1 MHYMPLADTA
11 MGWIMGGRNALKYVI
26 KAQPAMVRVQR
37 SGRLMCNIRMIVFIL
52 LEVETSKY
60 ILRTYME
67 VWTYVL

>member
-1 MHYMPLADTA
+1 
-11 MGWIMGGRNALKYVI
+11 MGGRNALKYVT

-67 VWTYVL
+67 VWNYV